1 MAKIDEL
8 IAAYGRHIGL
18 PWQSSAPGASRVV
31 MVVYPEGIEREIR
44 ARLPEFALQTTKADH
59 TWHHID
65 LTGAFAAWINAHP
78 YCQQL
83 FADSELLDEEMLEE
97 FTGEIA
103 QIIRNKL
110 DAHSGENSSV
120 VAITGTGSLYGF
132 THISRVLRMVDDA
145 IPGRIVVFFPGERE
159 QNNYRLLGA
168 RDGWNYLA
176 VAITA

>member
-65 LTGAFAAWINAHP
+65 LTGAFAAWINAHTFREQ
-78 YCQQL
+78 Y
-83 FADSELLDEEMLEE
+83 FASPRLLDRAALTP
-97 FTGEIA
+97 FTAHVAGRVHA
-103 QIIRNKL
+103 AL
-110 DAHSGENSSV
+110 DACHGDPTAV
-120 VAITGTGSLYGF
+120 VAITGTGSLYGVA
-132 THISRVLRMVDDA
+132 HVSEILRMVDHA
-145 IPGRIVVFFPGERE
+145 IPGRVVVFFPGELE